1 MGYCLPKD
9 TKQLLAN
16 FEDVLENMI
25 SAIVK
30 ANETRK
36 DFIANQVFKKVSVNS
51 SNVESDWDKD
61 FEKDVIIGVYRL
73 IMKTGSDNFRYSLI
87 LGVMKRIKEKGA
99 KVVIYEPSLEDGITF
114 YGSRV
119 INSLNDFKQK
129 SDFII
134 ANRINSDLNDVKN
147 KVYTR
152 DLFMVN

>member
-1 MGYCLPKD
+1 MPKD

-73 IMKTGSDNFRYSLI
+73 IMKTGSDNFRYSSI

>member
-1 MGYCLPKD
+1 MPKD

-147 KVYTR
+147 KVYTS

>member
-1 MGYCLPKD
+1 MPKD

-16 FEDVLENMI
+16 FDDVLENMI

-73 IMKTGSDNFRYSLI
+73 IMKTGSDNFRYSSI

>member
-1 MGYCLPKD
+1 MPKD

-61 FEKDVIIGVYRL
+61 YEKDVIIGVYRL
-73 IMKTGSDNFRYSLI
+73 IMKTGSNNFRYSSI
-87 LGVMKRIKEKGA
+87 QGVMKRIKEKGA

-134 ANRINSDLNDVKN
+134 ANRINSDLNDLKN

>member
-1 MGYCLPKD
+1 MPKD

-73 IMKTGSDNFRYSLI
+73 IMKTGSDNFRYSSI
-87 LGVMKRIKEKGA
+87 LGVMKLIKEKGA

>member
-1 MGYCLPKD
+1 MPKD
-9 TKQLLAN
+9 TKQLLAS
-16 FEDVLENMI
+16 FADVLENMI

-73 IMKTGSDNFRYSLI
+73 IMKTGSDNFRYSSI
-87 LGVMKRIKEKGA
+87 LGVMKLIKEKGA